1 MSDSRYP
8 YVLMVPLEY
17 PCCSHQLV
25 PSEEVSLFIST
36 GRTSE
41 SMTSMLVRCVS
52 RNGHS
57 MAPDSTRPLVRLPPR
72 CLCRCDARRPA
83 LAAAKVKSSSKGRHG
98 TAQRQ
103 LSGPA
108 VAQRSGTH
116 ARARAARRSTSRW
129 RGAEASCRKCSA
141 LARPLRLS
149 PSVPVGCARPHYCT
163 HAHKHTRTRT
173 PRRPFTIGG
182 GGTIAHSHLARDAV
196 SCNVVL

>member
-1 MSDSRYP
+1 MMFTPARAERGGVALHLHGP
-8 YVLMVPLEY
+8 
-17 PCCSHQLV
+17 HQRV
-25 PSEEVSLFIST
+25 DDVNARP
-36 GRTSE
+36 
-41 SMTSMLVRCVS
+41 VRVCPGTDTAWHQTARDRS
-52 RNGHS
+52 
-57 MAPDSTRPLVRLPPR
+57 VRLPPR